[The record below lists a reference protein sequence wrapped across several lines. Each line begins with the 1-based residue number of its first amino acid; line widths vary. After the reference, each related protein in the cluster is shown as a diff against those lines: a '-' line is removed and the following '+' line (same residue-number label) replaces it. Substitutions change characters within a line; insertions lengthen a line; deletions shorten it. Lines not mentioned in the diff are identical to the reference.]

1 MTKNLK
7 RLLALVLCVLMA
19 ASMAACGGN
28 GTQTGGN
35 TNDDGSDADASS
47 NSPVAKREAVE
58 VTEPITIEFWHTSG
72 GDLGTEL
79 EKQIEEFNQTNEYGI
94 TVKGTYM
101 GGYYDLLTKV
111 KASYGS
117 SAMPDIIVSGAGGF
131 EELAEGGALAD
142 LAAYVA
148 RDSFDMENIP
158 ESLRYYTEYYEG
170 QVIEFPYLVSTA
182 IVFYNKAYYPDG
194 FPTTLEDWA
203 EQAEQITAANPG
215 VYGMSIPLDIGYIQR
230 PILKSLGAPGLTTDN
245 GNSAATL
252 DDGTMEKFLTD
263 WGSWIDG
270 GFCAPLS
277 VTDSTTKMGN
287 DFLMGKTAAI
297 VNSCAIMASYTESA
311 KEAGLDIGYASSV
324 AYGGYAGAIGG
335 GGLCVM
341 SQSSDQ
347 EVAACWEFI
356 KFLLQDENVIA
367 NHKVS
372 GYLPITYSAAQSA
385 EIQSFWEEN
394 PGNKVAFEQLET
406 ATFNEWSKYLQ
417 KWRDY
422 ITTVITDVL
431 VSKSLT
437 PAEGVEQLKR
447 NASTTFR

>member
-1 MTKNLK
+1 MMKNFK
-7 RLLALVLCVLMA
+7 KIVALLLCIVMA
-19 ASMAACGGN
+19 ASVAACGGN
-28 GTQTGGN
+28 SGSGGN
-35 TNDDGSDADASS
+35 AGGNAGGNSVDGS
-47 NSPVAKREAVE
+47 PVSKFEAVE
-58 VTEPITIEFWHTSG
+58 VSAPVTVEFWHTSG

-79 EKQIEEFNQTNEYGI
+79 EAQIKEFNETNGKGI

-117 SAMPDIIVSGAGGF
+117 SAMPDMIVAGAGGI

-148 RDSFDMENIP
+148 RDNFDMENIP
-158 ESLRYYTEYYEG
+158 KSLRYYTEYYEG
-170 QVIEFPYLVSTA
+170 QIIEFPYLVSTA
-182 IVFYNKAYYPDG
+182 IVFYNKAYFPDG

-203 EQAEQITAANPG
+203 KQAEQITAANPD

-245 GNSAATL
+245 GNAPATL

-263 WGSWIDG
+263 WGTWIDG
-270 GFCAPLS
+270 GYCAPLS

-311 KEAGLDIGYASSV
+311 KEANIDIGYAPSV
-324 AYGGYAGAIGG
+324 AYGGGAGAIGG

-341 SQSSDQ
+341 SQSTDQ
-347 EVAACWEFI
+347 EIAASWEFI
-356 KFLLQDENVIA
+356 KFLYEDDNVIA
-367 NHKVS
+367 NHKAS
-372 GYLPITYSAAQSA
+372 GYLPITYSAAESD
-385 EIQSFWEEN
+385 EIKTFWEEN
-394 PGNKVAFEQLET
+394 PGNKVAFEQLDS

-431 VSKSLT
+431 VSKSLN
-437 PAEGVEQLKR
+437 PAEGVAQLKR